1 MVLVIF
7 IPAGKNKGMPVVAG
21 LIALVCAAVGWH
33 YLFFSRAAGRLG
45 EVEGQTANL
54 RRGILR
60 RINGAALFLLAAC
73 FYAGFVSVDPG
84 VHPTIFSVIW
94 IAVMILL
101 LLVVT
106 LAAVDMRYTARLR
119 RRNLP

>member
-1 MVLVIF
+1 MVIS
-7 IPAGKNKGMPVVAG
+7 ARDGNNNAMPVIAG
-21 LIALVCAAVGWH
+21 LIAIVCAAVGWH
-33 YLFFSRAAGRLG
+33 YLFFSRAAVRLG

-73 FYAGFVSVDPG
+73 FYAGFVSVDPSI
-84 VHPTIFSVIW
+84 HPKIFSLIW

-106 LAAVDMRYTARLR
+106 LAAIDIRYTARLR
-119 RRNLP
+119 RRKLP